1 MHSLGFKHEQTRP
14 DRDDYLTVDWIH
26 TQVYRKVYNSQKM
39 HLFCFKLDAASQHW
53 KKSWTLEDLR
63 AATPW
68 PRSGVSQE
76 TANFDNCVGSAI
88 VTDYG
93 VGYDFNSIMH
103 YSLTRLIF
111 SKEVLIFISESHLQL
126 PVIRLGWKCAQS

>member
-1 MHSLGFKHEQTRP
+1 MHSLGFQHEQTRP
-14 DRDDYLTVDWIH
+14 DRDDYLTVDWVH
-26 TQVYRKVYNSQKM
+26 TQVFFQWESIEF
-39 HLFCFKLDAASQHW
+39 HFCLKLDAASNHW
-53 KKSWTLEDLR
+53 KNSWTLEDLR
-63 AATPW
+63 AATPCTT
-68 PRSGVSQE
+68 SGVSQE

-103 YSLTRLIF
+103 YSLTRLIC
-111 SKEVLIFISESHLQL
+111 KEVLIFISESHLQL